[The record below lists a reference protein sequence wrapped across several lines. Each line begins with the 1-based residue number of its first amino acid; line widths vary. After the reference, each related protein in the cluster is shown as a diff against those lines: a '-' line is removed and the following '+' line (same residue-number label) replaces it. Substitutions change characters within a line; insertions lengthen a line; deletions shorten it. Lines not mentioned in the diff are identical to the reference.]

1 MEGGRE
7 EACVKR
13 CGQQCLHSLA
23 VIMIEWSLIDGL
35 SLQDLQSTSVL
46 RTWLLWKCSA
56 PFMWSSAGLLFPPAW
71 FMSAGA
77 LFWPGQACS
86 PNHQVGLKTIALS
99 TINELKRQRATT
111 TATILLFH
119 SLISKPHS
127 RVLRMRSSYHQV
139 QINRGGRAGGWVGT
153 VHWSQSATVCIQTQT
168 ATGLPVRVHHQT
180 NQI

>member
-1 MEGGRE
+1 
-7 EACVKR
+7 
-13 CGQQCLHSLA
+13 
-23 VIMIEWSLIDGL
+23 MIEWSLIDGL

-127 RVLRMRSSYHQV
+127 QVLKMRSSYHQV
-139 QINRGGRAGGWVGT
+139 QINRGGWVGGWGAQCTDLKVLLFAYR
-153 VHWSQSATVCIQTQT
+153 HKPPQAYQYEYIIKPIRFRARC
-168 ATGLPVRVHHQT
+168 H
-180 NQI
+180 N